1 MNTHINLD
9 KIKGTPIFKAL
20 SRLSVLLILFI
31 ILAFTTHNFIKASNL
46 STILLQVAVY
56 AVIAYGVTFV
66 LIVGATD
73 LSAGSVVGLAG
84 IVTALLLRD
93 YNVSP
98 IVAILAGLATG
109 LLCGFINGIC
119 VTYLKIMPFIAT
131 LGTSWIFRGFCQLI
145 GDGQP
150 VTIRSST
157 NPEAA
162 EFLKTL
168 GSGRIGGFPI
178 AAIVFLVL
186 AVGGVLITARL
197 SSGQIAAGTGYE
209 LEGIAAA
216 VIGGV
221 SLMGGEGSIAG
232 ALIGALIMGMLRNG
246 LNLNGINSYWQQ
258 IVIGTI
264 LIFAVAFDLFQRR
277 KNK

>member
-9 KIKGTPIFKAL
+9 KIKGSPIFKAL
-20 SRLSVLLILFI
+20 SRLSVLIILFI

-109 LLCGFINGIC
+109 LLCGFIKVVLSRVGASSVIC
-119 VTYLKIMPFIAT
+119 
-131 LGTSWIFRGFCQLI
+131 S
-145 GDGQP
+145 
-150 VTIRSST
+150 
-157 NPEAA
+157 
-162 EFLKTL
+162 
-168 GSGRIGGFPI
+168 
-178 AAIVFLVL
+178 
-186 AVGGVLITARL
+186 TARPNCTASRTRSPL
-197 SSGQIAAGTGYE
+197 
-209 LEGIAAA
+209 
-216 VIGGV
+216 
-221 SLMGGEGSIAG
+221 
-232 ALIGALIMGMLRNG
+232 
-246 LNLNGINSYWQQ
+246 
-258 IVIGTI
+258 
-264 LIFAVAFDLFQRR
+264 
-277 KNK
+277 